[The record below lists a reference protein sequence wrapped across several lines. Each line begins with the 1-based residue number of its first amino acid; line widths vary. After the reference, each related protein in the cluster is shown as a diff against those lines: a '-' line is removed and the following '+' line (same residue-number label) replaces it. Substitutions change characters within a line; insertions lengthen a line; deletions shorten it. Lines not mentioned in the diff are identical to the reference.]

1 MPVAPS
7 PTQVLAL
14 CALRLRNADP
24 RAWDDFLACFDAY
37 ATEVTVAVT
46 QAEQHEILQ
55 AQGRARAFLHLL
67 DTFRNCQV
75 RAHPPAPKPPSAQT
89 P

>member
-1 MPVAPS
+1 MH
-7 PTQVLAL
+7 
-14 CALRLRNADP
+14 ALRLKNAAP
-24 RAWDDFLACFDAY
+24 QEWDAFVECFDAY

-46 QAEQHEILQ
+46 SADQNSVLG

-67 DTFRNCQV
+67 KTFRECNTQSQ
-75 RAHPPAPKPPSAQT
+75 PPSPPQ